1 MGTKTFDGGG
11 ETRTVEWAE
20 GAGGAATIREVTRGE
35 VTELVYD
42 ADAHETV
49 VTDPDAS
56 ALGAGG
62 IGRLIDGL
70 GDWWLLADLTD
81 ALDRAGVGYKVT
93 RSKTANGNA

>member
-1 MGTKTFDGGG
+1 MGTRKFDDGG

-20 GAGGAATIREVTRGE
+20 RADGAVTIREVTRGE

-42 ADAHETV
+42 ADVHETV
-49 VTDPDAS
+49 LTVPDAS

-62 IGRLIDGL
+62 IGDLIDGL

-81 ALDRAGVGYKVT
+81 ALDRAGVSYTVATPGGHGV
-93 RSKTANGNA
+93 